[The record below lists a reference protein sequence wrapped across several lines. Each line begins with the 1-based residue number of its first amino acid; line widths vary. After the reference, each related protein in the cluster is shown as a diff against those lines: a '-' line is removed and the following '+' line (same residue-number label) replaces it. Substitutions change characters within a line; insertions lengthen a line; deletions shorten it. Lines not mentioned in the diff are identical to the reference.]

1 MVTGLIPDLLSEI
14 TWSRGE
20 TYHRCRDFPANTDIG
35 GMNSM
40 STRRPQRL
48 SCRVQ
53 DQTAIVCLNDM
64 EIWDGADL
72 SKLREVLTQMIIKD
86 GYRSVGVD
94 LSTVKYIPS
103 GFFGMLYEWYESGV
117 EVTLCSPRR
126 HVAAFRPRTGHGE
139 TPEPLTAHLA
149 CRADPSA
156 LSWHIHAAK
165 DFQTPRNIARHVLN
179 ARANFLNCQHARRR
193 ISTLQ
198 PFGTA

>member
-1 MVTGLIPDLLSEI
+1 
-14 TWSRGE
+14 
-20 TYHRCRDFPANTDIG
+20 
-35 GMNSM
+35 M

-72 SKLREVLTQMIIKD
+72 SKLREVLTKMILKD

-126 HVAAFRPRTGHGE
+126 HVAEMLWFRMFFVYESGDTYRLSDADVRHNTPNEQVEYHRRAFMQADEPDDSEDIPE
-139 TPEPLTAHLA
+139 TQVRRFGAESPQH
-149 CRADPSA
+149 
-156 LSWHIHAAK
+156 SWSM
-165 DFQTPRNIARHVLN
+165 TLG
-179 ARANFLNCQHARRR
+179 
-193 ISTLQ
+193 ISDSL
-198 PFGTA
+198 G